1 MSFKLNPYLRF
12 HGKAKEAM
20 EFYHGVFGGQLT
32 MTTMGEMQPDLV
44 GPDAERI
51 MHAQLD
57 TDHLT
62 LMASDGFED
71 AEPAHTESNV
81 SLALTGT
88 DEAALRSFWDGLS
101 SDGTVTQPLVDA
113 PWGGA
118 FGMVVDRFG
127 TDWMFNIQPAPTAQR
142 N

>member
-1 MSFKLNPYLRF
+1 MSVQLNPYLRF
-12 HGKAKEAM
+12 HGRAKEAM
-20 EFYHGVFGGQLT
+20 DFYHGVFGGQLT

-44 GPDAERI
+44 GPDADRI

-62 LMASDGFED
+62 LMASDGFDD
-71 AEPAHTESNV
+71 AEPADSESNV
-81 SLALTGT
+81 SLALTGA
-88 DEAALRSFWDGLS
+88 DEAALRGYWDGLAA
-101 SDGTVTQPLVDA
+101 DGTVTQPLVDA

-118 FGMVVDRFG
+118 FGMVIDRFG
-127 TDWMFNIQPAPTAQR
+127 TDWMFNIQSDRTAQE